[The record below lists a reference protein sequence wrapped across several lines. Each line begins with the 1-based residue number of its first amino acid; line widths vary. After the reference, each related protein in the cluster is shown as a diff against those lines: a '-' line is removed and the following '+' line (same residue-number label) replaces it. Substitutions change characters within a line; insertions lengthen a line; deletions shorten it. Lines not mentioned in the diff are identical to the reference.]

1 MRLTAAQLLTVFF
14 ALVICV
20 SSQTPRGPLFKSHRH
35 IALDNG
41 NSVDIP
47 EFSMVEISLERN
59 IKRANLVTSNNRKRD
74 AFTVD
79 DTRLF
84 VSDRTT
90 KKVLEITGLPLEW
103 RPFSNL
109 TWASNDTLMF
119 DRWSQPHYGVH
130 YEVNVRSR
138 KLLIAAPFPDKFYL
152 EQQRPKRQTKE
163 E

>member
-1 MRLTAAQLLTVFF
+1 MRRTVAQLLTVFF
-14 ALVICV
+14 ALLICV
-20 SSQTPRGPLFKSHRH
+20 SSQTPRASLFKSHRH
-35 IALDNG
+35 IGMDNG
-41 NSVDIP
+41 HSVDIP
-47 EFSMVEISLERN
+47 EFSMVETSLERN
-59 IKRANLVTSNNRKRD
+59 IKRANVVTSQNRKRY

-90 KKVLEITGLPLEW
+90 QKVLEISGLPLEW